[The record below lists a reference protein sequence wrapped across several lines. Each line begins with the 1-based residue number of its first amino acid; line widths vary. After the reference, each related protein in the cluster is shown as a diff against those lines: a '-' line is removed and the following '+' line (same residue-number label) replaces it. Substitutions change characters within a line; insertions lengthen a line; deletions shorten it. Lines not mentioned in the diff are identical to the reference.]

1 MRPRMTIVVLVILA
15 LLAGVLVIG
24 REDGARE
31 QGGARQES
39 RGAGERPD
47 EDEGEADADDAIVAP
62 SRVVVNEGEPRVVLD
77 SAERRR
83 IGLRVAALAHAS
95 METGRHL
102 PGQVIPEPERT
113 VTLRA
118 PVTGRLTVAE
128 GGRWPVL
135 GQRLVAGTTVGR
147 VSDAQPLTVPIG
159 GMVTAVS
166 ARPGEIVE
174 AGQALLELADNT
186 RPVVRIAWPGD
197 AGQPPARVSLL
208 PSAGEP
214 PVEAS
219 LLGPAPEADPLTRRP
234 AYLYRSRGRWTGA
247 VPGTPVTAVVPD
259 GEKAEGVLV
268 PDDAVVQWE
277 GLAWV
282 YVSRGGGAFGRV
294 RVPTEQPVPG
304 GWIADD
310 PFEEGDSVVVT
321 GVQELLSE
329 EFRSRV
335 TVGEESGE

>member
-1 MRPRMTIVVLVILA
+1 MTIVLLVILA
-15 LLAGVLVIG
+15 LVAGVLLIG
-24 REDGARE
+24 RDDGAQE
-31 QGGARQES
+31 HRQ
-39 RGAGERPD
+39 
-47 EDEGEADADDAIVAP
+47 EADADQPIVAP
-62 SRVVVNEGEPRVVLD
+62 SRVVVAEGGPRVVLD

-95 METGRHL
+95 AETGRHL

-135 GQRLVAGTTVGR
+135 GQRLAAGTTVGR
-147 VSDAQPLTVPIG
+147 VSDAQPLTVPIR

-174 AGQALLELADNT
+174 AGQVLLELADNT
-186 RPVVRIAWPGD
+186 HPVVRIAWPGD
-197 AGQPPARVSLL
+197 AGRPPESVSIL
-208 PSAGEP
+208 PSPAEA

-234 AYLYRSRGRWTGA
+234 AYLYRSRRRWTGA

-282 YVSRGGGAFGRV
+282 YVGRGAGEFARV
-294 RVPTEQPVPG
+294 RVSTEQPVPG
-304 GWIADD
+304 GWIVGGSLQ
-310 PFEEGDSVVVT
+310 EGDSVVVT